1 MIAFVI
7 DWSIRNRLLVIL
19 LTIMLTG
26 WGIYAVKQTPL
37 DAIPDLSDVQVIIKT
52 SYPGQAP
59 QVVEDQVTYPLT
71 TAMLSVPKA
80 TNVRG
85 YSFFGDSF
93 VYVIFEDG
101 TDPYWARSRVLE
113 YLNQAASKLPANA
126 RPELGP
132 DATGVGWVYE
142 YALTD
147 RGGNH
152 DLSQLRSLQD
162 WFLKYE
168 LQTVPGVAEVATIG
182 GMVKQYQVVLDPNK
196 LRAYDL
202 PLEKIRKA
210 IQRGNQEVGGSVI
223 ELAEAEYMV
232 RATGYIDSLDDL
244 KHIPLGVNERGIP
257 ILLKDVAQIR
267 LGPQLRRG
275 IAELDGEGEVVGGVI
290 VMRFGENAQ
299 KTIRLVKA
307 RLAELGKGLPPG
319 VEIIETYDRSALIQ
333 RAIDT
338 LSSKLLEE
346 FIVVVLVCA
355 LFLFHL
361 RSALVIVISLPIGIL
376 TAFIVMERMGINANI
391 MSLGGIAIA
400 IGAMVDAAIVMIENV
415 HKHME
420 KTGVT
425 DDNRWTLVR
434 DAAVEV
440 GPPLFFSLLII
451 TLSFLPVFTL
461 QAQEGKLFAPL
472 AYTKTFAMAAAAGLS
487 ITLVP
492 VLMGYFIRG
501 HITPEA
507 KNPVDRVLIAA
518 YRPLINLVL
527 KAPGT
532 ILLIAMLVVII
543 GLWPASRLG
552 TEFMPDLDEGDLLY
566 MPSTFPAVS
575 IGKAQE
581 ILQQTDKLIM
591 TVPEVKRVFGKIGR
605 AESATDPA
613 PLTMVETTIQLKPRD
628 QWRAGMTIEKL
639 KQELNSRVK
648 LPGISNIWV
657 MPIKNRI
664 DMLATGIKTPVGIK
678 VAGPDLDTIESIG
691 KRIEEVINR
700 IPGTVSA
707 YSERVAGGRYV
718 VIDIDRIAAS
728 RFALNIA
735 DVQEVVRTALGG
747 MPVAQTVEGLERYP
761 INIRYPR
768 DVRDSLE
775 KLRNLPIVTPGGA
788 RIPLAEVAAIRIE
801 DGPGMIKT
809 ENARL
814 NGWIYIDIEGRDLG
828 SYVTEAQ
835 QVVHDQVSLPT
846 GYSIAWS
853 GQYEY
858 LVRAKKQLATV
869 LPVTLGIIVL
879 LLYLNFRRFTEVLI
893 IMGTLPLALVGG
905 YWLLYLL
912 GYNMSV
918 AVGVGFIALAGVA
931 VEIGVIMLVYLNQA
945 LQHHKESALQ
955 QQRALTADD
964 VRSAVIDGALLR
976 VRPIMM
982 TVAAIIVGL
991 LPIMLG
997 SGTGSEVMRR
1007 IAAPMVGG
1015 MVSAT
1020 LLTLIVIPAVF
1031 LIWKQRG
1038 IRRREKSKIQPEQQ

>member
-1 MIAFVI
+1 MIAHVI

-19 LTIMLTG
+19 LTVMLTG
-26 WGIYAVKQTPL
+26 WGLYAVKNTPL

-52 SYPGQAP
+52 TYPGQAP

-71 TAMLSVPKA
+71 TAMLSVPRA
-80 TNVRG
+80 VNVRG

-113 YLNQAASKLPANA
+113 YLSQASSKLPANA

-142 YALTD
+142 YALID
-147 RGGNH
+147 RSGRH
-152 DLSQLRSLQD
+152 DLAQLRSLQD

-168 LQTVPGVAEVATIG
+168 LQTVPGVSEVATIG

-202 PLEKIRKA
+202 PLAKIHAA

-223 ELAEAEYMV
+223 ELSEAEYMV
-232 RATGYIDSLDDL
+232 RATGYIDELADL
-244 KHIPLGVNERGIP
+244 RHIPLGVNERGIP
-257 ILLKDVAQIR
+257 ILLKDVAEIR

-290 VMRFGENAQ
+290 IMRYGENAQ
-299 KTIRLVKA
+299 KTIERAKA
-307 RLAELGKGLPPG
+307 RLAELGKGLPEG
-319 VEIIETYDRSALIQ
+319 VEIVETYDRSALIQ
-333 RAIDT
+333 RAVDT
-338 LSSKLLEE
+338 LNHKLIIE
-346 FIVVVLVCA
+346 FIIVSLVCA

-376 TAFIVMERMGINANI
+376 CAFIVMQRMGINANI

-415 HKHME
+415 HKHLE
-420 KTGVT
+420 RSTPSGEQ
-425 DDNRWTLVR
+425 RWNIIR
-434 DAAVEV
+434 EAAIEV
-440 GPPLFFSLLII
+440 GPPLFYSLLII

-461 QAQEGKLFAPL
+461 HAQEGKLFAPL

-501 HITPEA
+501 HIIPEA
-507 KNPVDRVLIAA
+507 RNPVDRVLVAA
-518 YRPLINLVL
+518 YRPLINTVL

-532 ILLIAMLVVII
+532 MLTIAALLVVA

-552 TEFMPDLDEGDLLY
+552 SEFMPDLDEGDLLY

-581 ILQQTDKLIM
+581 ILQQTDKLIK
-591 TVPEVKRVFGKIGR
+591 TVPEVRRVFGKIGR
-605 AESATDPA
+605 AETATDPA
-613 PLTMVETTIQLKPRD
+613 PLTMVETTIQLQPRD
-628 QWRAGMTIEKL
+628 QWRAGMTLEKL
-639 KQELNSRVK
+639 KQELNERVK
-648 LPGISNIWV
+648 IPGISNIWV

-678 VAGPDLDTIESIG
+678 VAGPDLDEIQAIG
-691 KRIEEVINR
+691 KRIEEVIKE

-718 VIDIDRIAAS
+718 LVDIDRIAAS

-735 DVQEVVRTALGG
+735 DVQEVVSTALGG
-747 MPVAQTVEGLERYP
+747 MRVAQTVEGLERYP

-788 RIPLAEVAAIRIE
+788 HIPLSEVADIRIE

-814 NGWIYIDIEGRDLG
+814 NGWIYVDIEGRDLG
-828 SYVTEAQ
+828 SYVAEAQ
-835 QVVHDQVSLPT
+835 QAVFEQVALPA

-858 LVRAKKQLATV
+858 LVRARQQLTTV
-869 LPVTLGIIVL
+869 LPVTLAIIVL
-879 LLYLNFRRFTEVLI
+879 LLYLNFRKFTEVFI

-905 YWLLYLL
+905 FWLLYLL
-912 GYNMSV
+912 GYNLSV

-945 LQHHKESALQ
+945 LQQRIDAAQ
-955 QQRALTADD
+955 QAQRDLNADD
-964 VRSAVIDGALLR
+964 IHQAVISGALLR

-982 TVAAIIVGL
+982 TVATIIIGL

-1020 LLTLIVIPAVF
+1020 LLTLVVIPAVF

-1038 IRRREKSKIQPEQQ
+1038 VSSNG

>member
-1 MIAFVI
+1 MIAFII
-7 DWSIRNRLLVIL
+7 DWSLRNRFLVIL
-19 LTIMLTG
+19 LTAMLTA
-26 WGIYAVKQTPL
+26 WGIYALKNTPL

-52 SYPGQAP
+52 TYPGQAP

-71 TAMLSVPKA
+71 TAMLSVPRA

-113 YLNQAASKLPANA
+113 YLNQAASKLPADA

-142 YALTD
+142 YALVD
-147 RGGNH
+147 RNGNH
-152 DLSQLRSLQD
+152 DLAQLRSLQD

-168 LQTVPGVAEVATIG
+168 LQTVPGVSEVATIG

-202 PLEKIRKA
+202 PLEKIRSA

-232 RATGYIDSLDDL
+232 RATGYIDALDDL

-257 ILLKDVAQIR
+257 ILLKDVAHIR

-275 IAELDGEGEVVGGVI
+275 IAELDGEGEVVGGII

-299 KTIRLVKA
+299 KTISLVKT

-319 VEIIETYDRSALIQ
+319 VEIVETYDRSALIG
-333 RAIDT
+333 RAVDT
-338 LSSKLLEE
+338 LSGKLLEE
-346 FIVVVLVCA
+346 FIVVILVCA

-376 TAFIVMERMGINANI
+376 SAFIVMQHMGINANI

-420 KTGVT
+420 NTGVT
-425 DDNRWTLVR
+425 ADNRWMLIR

-440 GPPLFFSLLII
+440 GPPLFFSLMII

-461 QAQEGKLFAPL
+461 QSQEGKLFAPL

-501 HITPEA
+501 NITPEA
-507 KNPVDRVLIAA
+507 RNPVDRVLITT
-518 YRPLINLVL
+518 YRPLINIVL
-527 KAPGT
+527 KAPLAVIFT
-532 ILLIAMLVVII
+532 AVLLVIV

-591 TVPEVKRVFGKIGR
+591 TVPEVRRVFGKIGR

-613 PLTMVETTIQLKPRD
+613 PLTMVETTIQLQPRD
-628 QWRAGMTIEKL
+628 QWRAGMTVEKL

-648 LPGISNIWV
+648 LPGISNTWV

-678 VAGPDLDTIESIG
+678 VAGPNLDEIQAIG
-691 KRIEEVINR
+691 KRIEEVVKNV
-700 IPGTVSA
+700 PGTVSA

-718 VIDIDRIAAS
+718 VVDIDRVAAS
-728 RFALNIA
+728 RFALNID

-747 MPVAQTVEGLERYP
+747 MRVGQTVEGLERYP

-775 KLRNLPIVTPGGA
+775 KLRNLPIITPGGA
-788 RIPLAEVAAIRIE
+788 RIPLTEVAAIRIE
-801 DGPGMIKT
+801 DGPAMIKT

-828 SYVTEAQ
+828 SYVAEAQ
-835 QVVHDQVSLPT
+835 QAVREQVALPT

-858 LVRAKKQLATV
+858 LVRARQQLLTV
-869 LPVTLGIIVL
+869 LPVTIAIIVL

-893 IMGTLPLALVGG
+893 IMCTLPLALVGG

-912 GYNMSV
+912 GYNLSV

-945 LQHHKESALQ
+945 LQRHTDTARRE
-955 QQRALTADD
+955 QRALTAGD
-964 VRSAVIDGALLR
+964 VRNAVIDGALLR
-976 VRPIMM
+976 VRPMMM

-1031 LIWKQRG
+1031 LVWKQRG
-1038 IRRREKSKIQPEQQ
+1038 VKDSAS